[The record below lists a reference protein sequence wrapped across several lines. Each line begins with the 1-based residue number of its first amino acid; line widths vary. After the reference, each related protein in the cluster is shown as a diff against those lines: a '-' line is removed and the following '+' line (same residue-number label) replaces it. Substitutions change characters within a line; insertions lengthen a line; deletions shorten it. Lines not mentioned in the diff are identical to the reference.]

1 MSFTLENAIER
12 KNNNFD
18 FIRLIASLAVIFGHS
33 FSIFLTNGYSEPFR
47 QILVNNYSG
56 SLAVYIFFF
65 LSGIFIT
72 ASFVNSKKL
81 AHFVLMRVFR
91 IWPAL
96 ITCILI
102 TVFVIGP
109 IFTTYTL
116 HKYFFDIQTWRYL
129 FKNCLMLRFE
139 PGIPSVFPNNHF
151 TESLNGSLWTLP
163 MEITCYIIVLIFG
176 VMGVFKRRI
185 TVILGVVLLI
195 LVCDFLPRL
204 KGYLFINEETKFFF
218 AGILA
223 FTFKDYIILNR
234 KLAIGLIVAACF
246 FYFVYFSLFE
256 GVFYIALIYG
266 MLILATSKTIRR
278 VKLPGDYS
286 YGIYIYGFLIQQ
298 ITAHLFPNIKA
309 YPSMLVTV
317 PLSVIAGMIS
327 WHYIESPALKMGR
340 TLSQSYNKRAA
351 TPTYGTE

>member
-18 FIRLIASLAVIFGHS
+18 FIRLVASLAVIFGHS
-33 FSIFLTNGYSEPFR
+33 FYIFLTNGYSEPFK
-47 QILVNNYSG
+47 QILVDNYSG
-56 SLAVYIFFF
+56 SIAVYIFFF
-65 LSGIFIT
+65 LSGIFISS
-72 ASFVNSKKL
+72 SFVNSKNL

-102 TVFVIGP
+102 TVFIIGP

-116 HKYFFDIQTWRYL
+116 HKYFFDTQTWKYL

-139 PGIPSVFPNNHF
+139 PRIQSVFANNHLN
-151 TESLNGSLWTLP
+151 EALNGSLWTLP
-163 MEITCYIIVLIFG
+163 MEITCYMIVFIFG
-176 VMGVFKRRI
+176 LAGVFKHRM
-185 TVILGVVLLI
+185 TVILGVVVLI
-195 LVCDFLPRL
+195 LVCHYLPRL
-204 KGYLFINEETKFFF
+204 KGYLFINVQTKFFF
-218 AGILA
+218 AGILS

-234 KLAIGLIVAACF
+234 KLAIGIIFAACV
-246 FYFVYFSLFE
+246 FYFLYFRLFE

-266 MLILATSKTIRR
+266 MLILATSKIVRKI
-278 VKLPGDYS
+278 KLPGDYS
-286 YGIYIYGFLIQQ
+286 YGIYIYGYLIQQ
-298 ITAHLFPNIKA
+298 IIAHLFPNIKA
-309 YPSMLVTV
+309 YPSMLLTV

-327 WHYIESPALKMGR
+327 WHYIESPAIKIGKE
-340 TLSQSYNKRAA
+340 LSQSYNNNAA